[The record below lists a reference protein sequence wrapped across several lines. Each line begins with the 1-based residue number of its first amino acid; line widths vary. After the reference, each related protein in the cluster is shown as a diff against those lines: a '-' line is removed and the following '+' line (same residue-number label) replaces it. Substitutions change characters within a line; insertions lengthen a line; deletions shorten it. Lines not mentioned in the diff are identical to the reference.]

1 MLLKIVC
8 QICGRTEVLDTEKP
22 YGSSLHW
29 ESYKLEEFGIPEE
42 HPFHD
47 YEIWIC
53 PECLEEAVEYWDVE
67 CYGDDPKYYPTL
79 YIPEIN
85 YEALRMMVLKSL
97 GKLEEWFEKEE

>member
-53 PECLEEAVEYWDVE
+53 PECLEEAVERWNIEYDI
-67 CYGDDPKYYPTL
+67 DDL
-79 YIPEIN
+79 GCLAEVCSPEIN
-85 YEALRMMVLKSL
+85 YEKLRIMVLKSL
-97 GKLEEWFEKEE
+97 GKLEEWFKEE